1 MASNESQK
9 HYDRIGINFRRGLI
23 DEVLPEYFL
32 EDYPNLVTF
41 LEGYYE
47 FLDSDTNFDGII
59 HELNTIKDVED
70 ASLARLDQMFDTL
83 ALGISAGRFKFPR
96 EAIRNFGNFFR
107 VKGSQYSGEGFFRA
121 FFDAEVEIKFPKD
134 ELFNVGESFIGT
146 EYNKRIQDG
155 GVYQIFSIL
164 IKGPLSFKYWEQLWR
179 KYVHPT
185 GFHLANEVSIEG
197 IDTIKMVTD
206 ESIPDPFKNIFFVI
220 DSAAAIQIHSPPQA
234 QGEVSH
240 LNNTSYGPKAL
251 IQNKFLIND
260 PQFRTN
266 PYRLINM
273 FADSDAAVA
282 VGSKLYPTIQDVM
295 GVYKNLK
302 EWSDWG
308 VTYDNLDSATV
319 AITFDNTFETYDMR
333 KFDTYRRIYIEEDYV
348 ARGYHV
354 DNKLPSNV

>member
-1 MASNESQK
+1 MASSETKK
-9 HYDRIGINFRRGLI
+9 HFDRIDINFRRGI
-23 DEVLPEYFL
+23 VDEVLPEYFR
-32 EDYPNLVTF
+32 EDYPNLVSF

-70 ASLARLDQMFDTL
+70 ASLSRLDQMFDTL
-83 ALGISAGRFKFPR
+83 ALGVSQGRFKFPR

-107 VKGSQYSGEGFFRA
+107 VKGSLYSGEGFFRA
-121 FFDAEVEIKFPKD
+121 FFDTEVEIKYPKE
-134 ELFNVGESFIGT
+134 ELFTVGTLHIGT
-146 EYNKRIQDG
+146 EYNKKIQDG
-155 GVYQIFSIL
+155 KRFQIFSIL
-164 IKGPLSFKYWEQLWR
+164 IKSPLSFNAWEDLWR

-185 GFHLANEVSIEG
+185 GFFLANEVSIEG
-197 IDTIKMVTD
+197 TDKITMVTD

-220 DSAAAIQIHSPPQA
+220 DSANAIQIQSPPQA
-234 QGEVSH
+234 QGEVTH
-240 LNNTSYGPKAL
+240 LNNPGLGPKPL
-251 IQNKFLIND
+251 FQNKFHIND
-260 PQFRTN
+260 PQYRTN

-282 VGSKLYPTIQDVM
+282 AGSKLYPTINDIM

-308 VTYDNLDSATV
+308 ITFDNLDSATV
-319 AITFDNTFETYDMR
+319 AVTFDNGFETYDMR
-333 KFDTYRRIYIEEDYV
+333 RFQTYDRIYVEEDYV

-354 DNKLPSNV
+354 DNKLPANI